1 MHSKTLPSGC
11 DQQGRHN
18 TRRERWIEQEWRET
32 MLVPRREPAPVVEPA
47 PEPEQEQPYSI
58 GDAVM
63 AAAILAAIAA
73 ILSYGPWL

>member
-32 MLVPRREPAPVVEPA
+32 MLVPRREPV
-47 PEPEQEQPYSI
+47 PEPEPEQPYSI

-73 ILSYGPWL
+73 VLSYGPWL